1 MPFVGTSNEKGE
13 SNQRV
18 LYIGPQHDATG
29 LRGPRI
35 LGVSE
40 LNSPKTL
47 TMDGQIYLNMNGIFS
62 HGTCIE
68 KNYMPENHSFSKTYL
83 WVNVKK
89 TPETKPN
96 SVEGFC

>member
-1 MPFVGTSNEKGE
+1 MKRGE

-35 LGVSE
+35 LRVSE
-40 LNSPKTL
+40 LNNPKTL
-47 TMDGQIYLNMNGIFS
+47 IMDGQIYPNMNGIFL

-68 KNYMPENHSFSKTYL
+68 KKYA
-83 WVNVKK
+83 
-89 TPETKPN
+89 
-96 SVEGFC
+96 